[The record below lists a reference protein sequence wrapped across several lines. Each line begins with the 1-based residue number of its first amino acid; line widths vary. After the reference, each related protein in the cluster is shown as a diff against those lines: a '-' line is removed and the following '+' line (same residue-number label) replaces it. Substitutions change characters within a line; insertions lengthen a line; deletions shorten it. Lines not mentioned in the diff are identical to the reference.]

1 MLSRCNISGI
11 ESFVMKCQFRWA
23 GHISRMPNDRI
34 PKQLLFGQL
43 EQGHRHHGGP
53 KLRYKD
59 SIKANMK
66 SCGIDFLHF
75 EKLSS
80 DRTNWRSLCHSS
92 LQQFEEN
99 RIRHLQAQRQKRK
112 EQIVPTNKSF
122 VCQSCGKE
130 CCSKTGVKSHQR
142 HRGH

>member
-11 ESFVMKCQFRWA
+11 ESFVMKCQFRWV
-23 GHISRMPNDRI
+23 GHMSRMPNDRI

-43 EQGHRHHGGP
+43 EQGHRHQGCP

-59 SIKANMK
+59 SIKANKK

-80 DRTNWRSLCHSS
+80 DRTNWRSLCRSS

-99 RIRHLQAQRQKRK
+99 RIRHL
-112 EQIVPTNKSF
+112 
-122 VCQSCGKE
+122 
-130 CCSKTGVKSHQR
+130 
-142 HRGH
+142 